1 MLALLDTNKIGGG
14 GAAADSRCNPSSIQP
29 TTRSSPSGVIGKQA
43 VGFAVMAS
51 VHIHRKAHGCQP
63 ASEHV
68 DSNDSNAY
76 LNPATS

>member
-1 MLALLDTNKIGGG
+1 MYIRPLHRWETND
-14 GAAADSRCNPSSIQP
+14 AD
-29 TTRSSPSGVIGKQA
+29 
-43 VGFAVMAS
+43 
-51 VHIHRKAHGCQP
+51 GCQP